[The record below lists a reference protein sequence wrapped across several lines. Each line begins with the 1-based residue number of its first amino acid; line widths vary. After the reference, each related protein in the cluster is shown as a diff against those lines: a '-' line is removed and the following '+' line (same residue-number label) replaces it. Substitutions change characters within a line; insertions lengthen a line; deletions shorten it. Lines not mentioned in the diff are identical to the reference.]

1 MEMLQ
6 KIRSVIVEDESAARE
21 ALKNYLA
28 KYCPV
33 IEVVGEAHDCKSAV
47 PLLHELEPQLV
58 FLDVEMP
65 QMSGVECAR
74 IIQDMDPSIVI
85 IFATAHDTYMGD
97 AFEVYAF
104 DYLVKPFKVDRV
116 IQTLERARDRLL
128 RRDARPVGAPVPA
141 VPRAAEGR
149 LMLRHREGVSFIDL
163 QDILLVQR
171 EDRATVLYTADG
183 GRYVT
188 GDSLSEMEER
198 LHSDAFF
205 RCHKSYIINLNH
217 IKDITPYGRWT
228 YVVRLENTKHDALI
242 THEKYEEL
250 ERMFR

>member
-1 MEMLQ
+1 
-6 KIRSVIVEDESAARE
+6 
-21 ALKNYLA
+21 
-28 KYCPV
+28 
-33 IEVVGEAHDCKSAV
+33 
-47 PLLHELEPQLV
+47 
-58 FLDVEMP
+58 
-65 QMSGVECAR
+65 
-74 IIQDMDPSIVI
+74 
-85 IFATAHDTYMGD
+85 MGD

-188 GDSLSEMEER
+188 GDSLAEMEER